1 MLTEAL
7 RTGRREREREG
18 GERGGIKIVN
28 HKIIELYLI
37 NFYHLKDTVN

>member
-1 MLTEAL
+1 MLTEVL
-7 RTGRREREREG
+7 RTGGRERV

-37 NFYHLKDTVN
+37 NFYYLKDTVN